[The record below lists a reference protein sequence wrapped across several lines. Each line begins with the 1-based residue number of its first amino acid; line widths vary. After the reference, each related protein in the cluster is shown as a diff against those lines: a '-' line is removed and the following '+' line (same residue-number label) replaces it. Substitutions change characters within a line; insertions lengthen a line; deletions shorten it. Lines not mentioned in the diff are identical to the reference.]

1 MKKMK
6 KFSFWVFTEKSN
18 FQGGVHE
25 KPIGGIAQKEGLGHS
40 VDLRVWGFAKKKE
53 MVFQRGG

>member
-25 KPIGGIAQKEGLGHS
+25 KPIGRIAQKEGLGQS
-40 VDLRVWGFAKKKE
+40 VDLRAWGLARKRE
-53 MVFQRGG
+53 MVFLRGG